1 MPQMPPK
8 CIDYV
13 IINSENTKNI
23 FSGVM
28 KMGTKYKFLK
38 YTLASSLLMPLSFAA
53 TSGSSA
59 PSGSVA
65 PLNEIVINS
74 GSITITEKSG
84 IDGSD
89 GSFTGTDFMELEFQ
103 NNDPDG
109 YTVKITP
116 TKGFL
121 QNASLTTD
129 GGKINYTLACDAYNL
144 QDGSTQVSAHSAA
157 AVTDTSDIT
166 IYNVSTPAASTNVCS
181 SGGTGCQLAPDCD
194 LALGSGEDV
203 DELFAGTYT
212 DTFTVAIA
220 NKE

>member
-1 MPQMPPK
+1 
-8 CIDYV
+8 
-13 IINSENTKNI
+13 
-23 FSGVM
+23 M

-38 YTLASSLLMPLSFAA
+38 YTLASSLLMPLSFGA
-53 TSGSSA
+53 TSGTSS
-59 PSGSVA
+59 PSDSVA
-65 PLNEIVINS
+65 VLNEIEVNS

-109 YTVKITP
+109 YTVTITP

-121 QNASLTTD
+121 QNASLTVD
-129 GGKINYTLACDAYNL
+129 GGKINYNLACDAYYI
-144 QDGSTQVSAHSAA
+144 QDGSTQVSAHSGDVSSTDAITVYNLDDPAA
-157 AVTDTSDIT
+157 ATS
-166 IYNVSTPAASTNVCS
+166 VCS
-181 SGGTGCQLAPDCD
+181 TGSGGCQQAPDCD
-194 LALGSGEDV
+194 LTLVSGEDV

-220 NKE
+220 NKD